1 MSDLQILLISIGLV
15 LIAAVVLYNWWQD
28 WRVRRSMQARFPE
41 GERDPLMQ
49 DAPARREPGIWAG
62 EHPTPA
68 GGSDDAAEADETC
81 EAVIDIAF
89 GHPVPGETLAGALQS
104 VARVGR
110 KPVRIFAETDSG
122 GHRARLREGESYV
135 SMQLAVVLAN
145 RSGPLTDI
153 EWSHLWTLAQNL
165 AERFDGVI
173 EAPEQEAALA
183 RAQALDARCAEMDAQ
198 VGLILQ
204 LSQARSRQAIVEMAT
219 GVGFLPHG
227 ERWAWMAENGLPR
240 FVMQFEEGASE
251 AVEQA
256 HHRVDLVLD
265 VPNSV
270 PDDEAFSRMMAV
282 GRDLA
287 ARLGASLLDDQGR
300 TLSDSAAPA
309 IDRQISGLYDQLDKA
324 GFLAGTERAARV
336 FS

>member
-1 MSDLQILLISIGLV
+1 MSDLQILLISIGLA
-15 LIAAVVLYNWWQD
+15 LIVAVVLYNWWQD
-28 WRVRRSMQARFPE
+28 WRVRRSMRTRFPE

-49 DAPARREPGIWAG
+49 DAPARREPGMWSG
-62 EHPTPA
+62 EHPAPA
-68 GGSDDAAEADETC
+68 DEGDDAAEADAVC

-89 GHPVPGETLAGALQS
+89 GHPVPGETLGGALQS

-110 KPVRIFAETDSG
+110 KPVRIFAETDG
-122 GHRARLREGESYV
+122 GRHRSRLRGDENYV

-153 EWSHLWTLAQNL
+153 EWSHLWTLAQSL

-173 EAPEQEAALA
+173 EGPEQDAVLERA
-183 RAQALDARCAEMDAQ
+183 RELDACCAGMDAQ

-204 LSQARSRQAIVEMAT
+204 LNQATGRQAIAEAAT
-219 GVGFLPHG
+219 GVGFLPYG
-227 ERWAWMAENGLPR
+227 EHWAWMAENGLPR
-240 FVMQFEEGASE
+240 FVLQLEEASD
-251 AVEQA
+251 QPYD
-256 HHRVDLVLD
+256 RVDLVLD

-270 PDDEAFSRMMAV
+270 PDDQAFSRMMAV
-282 GRDLA
+282 GHDLA

-300 TLSDSAAPA
+300 LLSDSAAPA